1 MALPVHMELDSAQD
15 MFLQENL
22 GPTIAEHASKCS
34 LLFKNHMIASEIVQD
49 LTLLDDQLARFT
61 LWASN
66 MDVFGPPNVS
76 LDYRLRY
83 SPTIV
88 DIIHQLLDVIYHCL
102 TSLNPSNDPPQTP
115 AVKKRRISD
124 AGNVQ
129 VTKQFAD
136 DSSDSDSDGDQA
148 QKTASLITYTIG
160 GTVTRLF
167 RLSNA
172 IRKSAKASR
181 TRKIAEYTENEEAN
195 TAIKELRL
203 YTECYIRFRFPQAQE
218 PLRSALIE
226 ANALRLRRLYYQM
239 SHRRRIA
246 LTVQRPQKPPK
257 GVQLL
262 LAPITAPT
270 VVPVSSRLP
279 MLKTMDGPSK
289 PTSLPPA
296 PVTYATTARQTAV
309 GAIEQ

>member
-1 MALPVHMELDSAQD
+1 MTV
-15 MFLQENL
+15 
-22 GPTIAEHASKCS
+22 
-34 LLFKNHMIASEIVQD
+34 
-49 LTLLDDQLARFT
+49 
-61 LWASN
+61 
-66 MDVFGPPNVS
+66 
-76 LDYRLRY
+76 
-83 SPTIV
+83 
-88 DIIHQLLDVIYHCL
+88 
-102 TSLNPSNDPPQTP
+102 NPSDDPPQTP
-115 AVKKRRISD
+115 AAKKRRVSD

-172 IRKSAKASR
+172 IRKSATASR

-203 YTECYIRFRFPQAQE
+203 YTECYIRFRFPKAQE
-218 PLRSALIE
+218 SLRSALIE

-246 LTVQRPQKPPK
+246 LTVQRPQKLPK

-262 LAPITAPT
+262 PAPITAPT
-270 VVPVSSRLP
+270 VVPASSMLP

-289 PTSLPPA
+289 PTSFPPA

-309 GAIEQ
+309 GAMYADSSVEIPRAKSVLVNSKLSFPPAPASNDCPYCGVIVEFQGTRKTAMWK